1 MVGSTQIKLTVL
13 VPDVD
18 SLFSGAAIMF
28 LTISALLIICLASF
42 LIGIVLRR
50 GVCDPLKN
58 PEHDQVFSYIDSC
71 IDLNKFIFPENQR
84 IALRQESNE
93 EMQALRISQV
103 ISSCHRNE
111 SIFEV
116 LRLENLLNIDQIQEF
131 PKQFGIDEKLNELA
145 DNVQITSQVRIL
157 NDDARKQIRELSK
170 SQLNNFEAY
179 KYVDN
184 LAENITH
191 YDLSSLADRLK
202 AAAERIPNS
211 SNDVK
216 TKLEVQRL
224 HLQTY
229 QKNLVEPLIAGTN
242 RLLILSKKLNEKLLF
257 KQVSFEKA
265 INMLIKEIDDA
276 ERFLNEQGT
285 AYVQQVAHELLDSFS
300 RDIKGYLSLVT
311 NATKTDVGRCGPISN
326 VYDSMIVATCSRVV
340 DPFVSGSQCLNRG
353 LTNVSCLS
361 RMDSGLALSSAFFSS
376 SLQSS

>member
-1 MVGSTQIKLTVL
+1 MFNY
-13 VPDVD
+13 
-18 SLFSGAAIMF
+18 LFSGVAIIF
-28 LTISALLIICLASF
+28 LTISALLIICLSF
-42 LIGIVLRR
+42 FLVGLALRR
-50 GVCDPLKN
+50 GACDPLKN
-58 PEHDQVFSYIDSC
+58 PEHDQVFSYIDSF

-84 IALRQESNE
+84 NALRQETNE
-93 EMQALRISQV
+93 EMQPLRISQV
-103 ISSCHRNE
+103 ISACHRNE
-111 SIFEV
+111 SVFEV
-116 LRLENLLNIDQIQEF
+116 LRLENVLNIDQIQDF

-300 RDIKGYLSLVT
+300 RDIKGYLSLVI

-326 VYDSMIVATCSRVV
+326 VYDSMIVATCNRVV
-340 DPFVSGSQCLNRG
+340 DPFVSCSKFIEALI
-353 LTNVSCLS
+353 VISSCF
-361 RMDSGLALSSAFFSS
+361 RMDSGLALFSVFFSS
-376 SLQSS
+376 SLRSS